1 MSLPHDVRQS
11 REFGLVEDGDE
22 EMISVCSMLVAD
34 RLYGID
40 IRRISEVLGVKTLER
55 VPLAPAYIGGVLP
68 FRGEVLTVVSFRALL
83 GLPSHVTS
91 GSVLVLKGLDG
102 EEPFGFMV
110 DSVGAVV
117 TLESNAFT
125 ANPPTLD
132 DVGAALYSG
141 AFAVA
146 EGFFIQLDSQ
156 NLRPSNLC
164 KTGLFQANQLPI
176 KKIEEEMRCER

>member
-1 MSLPHDVRQS
+1 MSLPYDVSQS
-11 REFGLVEDGDE
+11 RELGLVEDGDE

-40 IRRISEVLGVKTLER
+40 IRRISEVLGIKTLER

-68 FRGEVLTVVSFRALL
+68 CRGEVLTVVSFRALL
-83 GLPSHVTS
+83 GLPSDVKS
-91 GSVLVLKGLDG
+91 GSVLVLKGSDG

-117 TLESNAFT
+117 SLESSAFT

-132 DVGAALYSG
+132 DVGTALYSG
-141 AFAVA
+141 AFAVP
-146 EGFFIQLDSQ
+146 EGFLIQLNPQ
-156 NLRPSNLC
+156 NLRPSSLC
-164 KTGLFQANQLPI
+164 ETGLFYANRAPI
-176 KKIEEEMRCER
+176 KKFEEEMRCER